1 MTYWERNVIF
11 KLKNKKWIL
20 QIIHSQKMQKRE
32 KSYILSN
39 FSLSSFYFIK
49 TKPKTHILP
58 GFASAHLVAA

>member
-1 MTYWERNVIF
+1 
-11 KLKNKKWIL
+11 
-20 QIIHSQKMQKRE
+20 MQKRE